1 MPDSGLLLDAAAG
14 AASAVDAVRD
24 QTHDIAIVGM
34 ACVFPGIGGLPDFW
48 ASVATGAGCEAD
60 GPEEPDVSHVLAA
73 ALQDLRSGR
82 APDATGSATA
92 RLVMAAAGL
101 SPFDTAGVSC
111 GLDVAER
118 IDSVS
123 ALDAVGSVV
132 ARLRDLACDM
142 GLAVGVRLPPR
153 DGLVPACVA
162 RPYTSSA
169 GGSAATRGCA
179 ALMLKRRADAERDG
193 DRVYALVAGL
203 HSSPDRVTALR
214 MAYAGCGIDPASV
227 AMIEGVGTA
236 TPDGDAREIAT
247 LHSVF
252 GQSGFPEAALGSVS
266 AIVGSAGP
274 AAAMAGLIK
283 AALAIDHRALPPMP
297 GAEHPHP
304 DLLASRICLH
314 AKLRPWVSLAGSPR
328 RAGINMEGPPGTYGH
343 VVLERHAGE
352 TVRPWRSLTPWGS
365 ELIVISALTR
375 EALQEEIR
383 RVQRV
388 AVRSVG
394 RAGLASLAFTLAARF
409 SDDHTFRLTTV
420 ARDAAELGARL
431 AIVDQRLGIDTTD
444 GWKNF
449 AFTYFGSAPQSG
461 KIGFLFPGVGFP
473 GLAGGY
479 ADRLGELAL
488 HFPGLLDWLDRAET
502 VCAAD
507 ELSYRLSFQLF
518 PPPYCDLAVLAEI
531 EEQLKWSQR
540 ASVGTMIANLATF
553 SLVRALGLR
562 ADAMAGFSLG
572 EWSALVAAGII
583 DMEAAAVTA
592 QGSEESSAL
601 AEATEAHRG
610 TWAMV
615 SASAD
620 DIEAVIQPLGDDVSV
635 TIDVSPEQAFIG
647 GEESAVGLAIGRLLA
662 AGIWAS
668 PIPSSPLMASFSAFH
683 TKYAAPYRAQLTR
696 TLNAMP
702 LKRLDCDIY
711 SSVTGRLFPAD
722 PAGIVKILGQNVTDA
737 VRMRATLQ
745 TMHRHGIRIFL
756 QLGGGGRLLPTVQKN
771 LALEPHT
778 ALSIDV
784 EYLSGLEQLQYALA
798 QLLALGIPFNPL
810 LLYAHR
816 VLEPLDLEAPEAA
829 PPAKRPEVRDAPAA
843 PGHPLAPAWLEELF
857 EIERRTD
864 RAFSKLLTS
873 LLDAARPSRPSP
885 LLGEVIDAAPGRLR
899 LRLTLDLA
907 VHSFLGQHVLLAAPG
922 ALKPVQDLLPTLPFA
937 FAIEIM
943 AQAAQALLPDR
954 TVLDCHN
961 VEAISWIGLEGTDTL
976 ALSVVAERRTETD
989 VQVEISIEGDARP
1002 AMRGR
1007 VATGAPLPEPA
1018 PMAFACDDG
1027 CPLSAADYYGQGPL
1041 FQGPL
1046 FRAITALSALS
1057 ADSVAGEV
1065 ALRDPD
1071 DLFARDGRRRAPLFD
1086 PILLDSVAQM
1096 LGVPAWVKERRL
1108 LVPIRVRRVSRYGAL
1123 PPPGTRVH
1131 ARINHRRL
1139 DERRVEGDFAV
1150 TGPAGETLL
1159 RVEGWE
1165 ELWMIWPR
1173 CLLERNHRPRDGAIG
1188 RAWSVGDPSLSCS
1201 HVARAHLGDIDPAWI
1216 ARYYL
1221 TAREWAR
1228 YARAPDVLWL
1238 LRRIAAKD
1246 CVRDWFRRHRGAA
1259 LHPLE
1264 VEIADLPDGGAAL
1277 VTPGQG
1283 PAAIALI
1290 DLDGEAVAVAS
1301 TTATVALG
1309 VASMVDGGAGP
1320 QAFDLSQREMA
1331 CLPSDEADRTAWARR
1346 AWCAKEAS
1354 VKACG
1359 RGSEALRHFV
1369 VERVREDDGVVE
1381 IRNELHDVMVKVATA
1396 ADGRRTMALS
1406 VTRQLPALAPALDRP
1421 VLN

>member
-1 MPDSGLLLDAAAG
+1 MLDIAAG
-14 AASAVDAVRD
+14 ATGTVDAARD
-24 QTHDIAIVGM
+24 QTQDIAIVGM
-34 ACVFPGIGGLPDFW
+34 SCAFPGIAGLPDFW
-48 ASVATGAGCEAD
+48 ASVTAGVGCEVN
-60 GPEEPDVSHVLAA
+60 GSEGPDVSHVLAA
-73 ALQDLRSGR
+73 ALQDLRNGR
-82 APDATGSATA
+82 PVDAGDPAAA
-92 RLVMAAAGL
+92 RLVAAAAGL
-101 SPFDTAGVSC
+101 SRFDAT
-111 GLDVAER
+111 DVPHALNAAELATCA
-118 IDSVS
+118 S
-123 ALDAVGSVV
+123 ALDALAFVT

-153 DGLVPACVA
+153 DGVVPAGAAA

-169 GGSAATRGCA
+169 GGGAATRGCA
-179 ALMLKRRADAERDG
+179 ALVLKRRADAERDG
-193 DRVYALVAGL
+193 DRIHALIAGL

-214 MAYAGCGIDPASV
+214 VAYADCGIDPASV
-227 AMIEGVGTA
+227 AMIEGAGTA
-236 TPDGDAREIAT
+236 TPDGDAQEIAA

-274 AAAMAGLIK
+274 ATAMAGLIK
-283 AALAIDHRALPPMP
+283 AALAIYHRALPPTP

-304 DLLASRICLH
+304 DLLTSRIHLH
-314 AKLRPWVSLAGSPR
+314 AKLRPWISLAGAPR
-328 RAGINMEGPPGTYGH
+328 RAGIDMEGAPGTHGH
-343 VVLERHAGE
+343 VVLERHEGE
-352 TVRPWRSLTPWGS
+352 LVQPWRSLTPWGS
-365 ELIVISALTR
+365 ELIVISAATR

-383 RVQRV
+383 RVQRAV
-388 AVRSVG
+388 AQGVG
-394 RAGLASLAFTLAARF
+394 RASLASLAFALAKRF
-409 SDDHTFRLTTV
+409 SGDHAFRLTTV
-420 ARDAAELGARL
+420 ARDAAELGIRL
-431 AIVDQRLGIDTTD
+431 AIVDQRLGTDTTD
-444 GWKNF
+444 SWKNF
-449 AFTYFGSAPQSG
+449 AFTYFGSTPQSG
-461 KIGFLFPGVGFP
+461 KVGFLFPGVGFP

-507 ELSYRLSFQLF
+507 ELSYKLSFQLF

-553 SLVRALGLR
+553 SLVRALGVR

-583 DMEAAAVTA
+583 DMEAASVTA

-601 AEATEAHRG
+601 LEVTETYRG

-647 GEESAVGLAIGRLLA
+647 GEETAVALAIERLLA

-696 TLNAMP
+696 TLAAMP

-711 SSVTGRLFPAD
+711 SSVTGRLFPRD
-722 PAGIVKILGQNVTDA
+722 PPGIVRILGRNVTDA
-737 VRMRATLQ
+737 VRMRVTLQ
-745 TMHRHGIRIFL
+745 TMHRQGIRIFL

-784 EYLSGLEQLQYALA
+784 EYLSGLEQFQYALA
-798 QLLALGIPFNPL
+798 QLLALGVAFNPL

-816 VLEPLDLEAPEAA
+816 VLEPLDLETPEAG
-829 PPAKRPEVRDAPAA
+829 PLEKRAEVRDAPAA
-843 PGHPLAPAWLEELF
+843 PSHPTAPAWLEELF

-864 RAFSKLLTS
+864 RAFSRLLAS
-873 LLDAARPSRPSP
+873 LLDVARPSRSSL
-885 LLGEVIDAAPGRLR
+885 LLGEVVEGGPGRLR

-907 VHSFLGQHVLLAAPG
+907 VHSFLGQHVLLAVPG

-954 TVLDCHN
+954 TVLDCHD
-961 VEAISWIGLEGTDTL
+961 VEATSWITLEGTGTL

-989 VQVEISIEGDARP
+989 IAVEISIEGCAKP

-1007 VATGAPLPEPA
+1007 VAIGTAPPEPA
-1018 PMAFACDDG
+1018 PMAFACEAG
-1027 CPLSAADYYGQGPL
+1027 CPLSAADYYGEGPL

-1046 FRAITALSALS
+1046 FRAITTLSALS
-1057 ADSVAGEV
+1057 LDSVAGDV
-1065 ALRDPD
+1065 VLRDPR
-1071 DLFARDGRRRAPLFD
+1071 DLFACCGRQPAPIFD

-1096 LGVPAWVKERRL
+1096 LGVPAWVNDRRF
-1108 LVPIRVRRVSRYGAL
+1108 LVPIRVRRVSRHGVL
-1123 PPPGTRVH
+1123 PPPGTQVH

-1139 DERRVEGDFAV
+1139 DERRVEGDFSV
-1150 TGPAGETLL
+1150 TGPAGEVLL

-1173 CLLERNHRPRDGAIG
+1173 CLLERNHRPKEGAIG
-1188 RAWSVGDPSLSCS
+1188 RAWSVGDPSLSCF
-1201 HVARAHLGDIDPAWI
+1201 HAKRTDLGDVDPAWI

-1221 TAREWAR
+1221 TAREWTQ
-1228 YARAPDVLWL
+1228 YARAPDVSWL

-1246 CVRDWFRRHRGAA
+1246 CVRDWFRRHRGAV

-1264 VEIADLPDGGAAL
+1264 VEIADLPDGGATVVA
-1277 VTPGQG
+1277 PGQG

-1290 DLDGEAVAVAS
+1290 DLDGESVAVAS
-1301 TTATVALG
+1301 MTAVTLG
-1309 VASMVDGGAGP
+1309 VASLADDEAGP
-1320 QAFDLSQREMA
+1320 RIFALSDRELA
-1331 CLPSDEADRTAWARR
+1331 CLPSGEGNRTAWRHR

-1359 RGSEALRHFV
+1359 RGPEALRHFV
-1369 VERVREDDGVVE
+1369 VERVRQDDGVIE
-1381 IRNELHDVMVKVATA
+1381 IRNELHDVVVNVATSV
-1396 ADGRRTMALS
+1396 DGRRVMALS
-1406 VTRQLPALAPALDRP
+1406 VTRPLPALAA

>member
-1 MPDSGLLLDAAAG
+1 MLDSAAG
-14 AASAVDAVRD
+14 ATSTVDAARD
-24 QTHDIAIVGM
+24 QTQDIAIVGM
-34 ACVFPGIGGLPDFW
+34 SCAFPGMEGLLDFW
-48 ASVATGAGCEAD
+48 ASVTTGGCEID
-60 GPEEPDVSHVLAA
+60 GPEEPDVSRVLAA
-73 ALQDLRSGR
+73 ALQDLRNGR
-82 APDATGSATA
+82 PLDAADPTVA
-92 RLVMAAAGL
+92 RLVAAAAGL
-101 SPFDTAGVSC
+101 FPFDAADVSHGLNTAEFITC
-111 GLDVAER
+111 A
-118 IDSVS
+118 S
-123 ALDAVGSVV
+123 ALDAVASVI

-142 GLAVGVRLPPR
+142 GIAVGVRLPPR
-153 DGLVPACVA
+153 DGFVPARAA

-169 GGSAATRGCA
+169 DGSAATRGCA
-179 ALMLKRRADAERDG
+179 ALVLKRRADAERDG
-193 DRVYALVAGL
+193 DRVYALIAGL

-214 MAYAGCGIDPASV
+214 TAYAGCGIDPASV
-227 AMIEGVGTA
+227 AMIEGAGTA
-236 TPDGDAREIAT
+236 TPDGDAQEIAA

-252 GQSGFPEAALGSVS
+252 GRSGFPGAALGSIS
-266 AIVGSAGP
+266 ASVGSAGP
-274 AAAMAGLIK
+274 AAGMAGLIK
-283 AALAIDHRALPPMP
+283 AALAIYHRALPPMP

-304 DLLASRICLH
+304 DLLTGRICLH
-314 AKLRPWVSLAGSPR
+314 AKLRPWISPTGSPR
-328 RAGINMEGPPGTYGH
+328 RAGINMAGPPGPYGH
-343 VVLERHAGE
+343 VVLESHVGDIAQ
-352 TVRPWRSLTPWGS
+352 PWRSLTPWGS
-365 ELIVISALTR
+365 ELIVISAVTR
-375 EALQEEIR
+375 EALREEIR
-383 RVQRV
+383 RVQRA

-394 RAGLASLAFTLAARF
+394 RAGLASLALALATRF
-409 SDDHTFRLTTV
+409 SGDHAFRLATV
-420 ARDAAELGARL
+420 SRDAAELSARL
-431 AIVDQRLGIDTTD
+431 AIVDQRLGTDATD

-449 AFTYFGSAPQSG
+449 AFTYFGSGPQSG
-461 KIGFLFPGVGFP
+461 KVGFLFPGVGFP

-553 SLVRALGLR
+553 SLVRALGVR

-592 QGSEESSAL
+592 QGPEESSAL
-601 AEATEAHRG
+601 GEVTEAYRG

-615 SASAD
+615 SASSD

-647 GEESAVGLAIGRLLA
+647 GEETAVALAVGRLLA

-683 TKYAAPYRAQLTR
+683 TKHAAPYRAQLTR

-711 SSVTGRLFPAD
+711 SSVTGRLFPPD
-722 PAGIVKILGQNVTDA
+722 PPGIVRILGQNVTDA
-737 VRMRATLQ
+737 VRMRVTLQ
-745 TMHRHGIRIFL
+745 TMHRNGIRIFL

-784 EYLSGLEQLQYALA
+784 EYLSGLEQFQYALA
-798 QLLALGIPFNPL
+798 QLLALGVAFNPL

-816 VLEPLDLEAPEAA
+816 VLEPLDLEASEAGLEAPEAGPLA
-829 PPAKRPEVRDAPAA
+829 ERPEVRDAPAA
-843 PGHPLAPAWLEELF
+843 PGSPPAPAWLEELF

-864 RAFSKLLTS
+864 RAFSRLLAS
-873 LLDAARPSRPSP
+873 LLDVAHLPRPSP
-885 LLGEVIDAAPGRLR
+885 LLGEVVDAGPGRLR

-907 VHSFLGQHVLLAAPG
+907 VHSFLGQHVLLAVPG

-954 TVLDCHN
+954 TVLDCHD
-961 VEAISWIGLEGTDTL
+961 VEAISWIMLEGTGTL
-976 ALSVVAERRTETD
+976 VLSVVAERRTETD
-989 VQVEISIEGDARP
+989 IQVEISIEGAARP

-1007 VATGAPLPEPA
+1007 VATGAAPPEPP
-1018 PMAFACDDG
+1018 PMAFACDAG
-1027 CPLSAADYYGQGPL
+1027 CPLSAADYYGEGPL

-1065 ALRDPD
+1065 VLHDPR
-1071 DLFARDGRRRAPLFD
+1071 DLFAGGGRQAAPIFD

-1096 LGVPAWVKERRL
+1096 LGVPAWVNDRRF
-1108 LVPIRVRRVSRYGAL
+1108 LVPIRVRRVSRHGAL

-1139 DERRVEGDFAV
+1139 DERRVAGDFAV

-1165 ELWMIWPR
+1165 ELWVIWPK
-1173 CLLERNHRPRDGAIG
+1173 CLLERNHRPREGTIG
-1188 RAWSVGDPSLSCS
+1188 RAWSVGDASLSCS
-1201 HVARAHLGDIDPAWI
+1201 HARRTDLGDVDPAWI

-1228 YARAPDVLWL
+1228 YARAPDLSWL

-1246 CVRDWFRRHRGAA
+1246 CVRDWFRRHRGAV

-1264 VEIADLPDGGAAL
+1264 VEIADLPDGGATVVA
-1277 VTPGQG
+1277 PGQG

-1290 DLDGEAVAVAS
+1290 DLDGEAIAVAS
-1301 TTATVALG
+1301 MTAVTLG
-1309 VASMVDGGAGP
+1309 IASLADGEAG
-1320 QAFDLSQREMA
+1320 SQRLALSDREAA
-1331 CLPSDEADRTAWARR
+1331 CLPLGEPDRTAWLHR

-1359 RGSEALRHFV
+1359 RGPEALRHFV
-1369 VERVREDDGVVE
+1369 VERVRQDDGVVE
-1381 IRNELHDVMVKVATA
+1381 IRNELHDVVVKVATA
-1396 ADGRRTMALS
+1396 VDGRRAMALS
-1406 VTRQLPALAPALDRP
+1406 VTRQLPALASVLD
-1421 VLN
+1421 

>member
-1 MPDSGLLLDAAAG
+1 MPGALAG
-14 AASAVDAVRD
+14 ASGTVDAVRDQAVDAVRD
-24 QTHDIAIVGM
+24 QAQDIAIVGM
-34 ACVFPGIGGLPDFW
+34 SCAFPGMAGLPDFW
-48 ASVATGAGCEAD
+48 ARVTAGAGCEVD
-60 GPEEPDVSHVLAA
+60 GLVEPDVPRVLAA
-73 ALQDLRSGR
+73 ALQDLRNGR
-82 APDATGSATA
+82 TSDAADPAPA
-92 RLVMAAAGL
+92 RLVVAAAGL
-101 SPFDTAGVSC
+101 SAFDVAGVAS
-111 GLDVAER
+111 GLDAAEPVTA
-118 IDSVS
+118 VS
-123 ALDAVGSVV
+123 ALDALASVI
-132 ARLRDLACDM
+132 ARLRDLACDTGIAM
-142 GLAVGVRLPPR
+142 GVRLSPR
-153 DGLVPACVA
+153 DGSAPARAA
-162 RPYTSSA
+162 RPYT
-169 GGSAATRGCA
+169 GSASGSADARGCA
-179 ALMLKRRADAERDG
+179 ALIVKRRADAERDG
-193 DRVYALVAGL
+193 DRVYALIAGL

-214 MAYAGCGIDPASV
+214 EAYAGCGIDPASV
-227 AMIEGVGTA
+227 AMIEGAGTA
-236 TPDGDAREIAT
+236 TPDGDAQEIAA

-252 GQSGFPEAALGSVS
+252 GRSGFPEAALGSVG
-266 AIVGSAGP
+266 ATVGSAGP

-283 AALAIDHRALPPMP
+283 AALAIYHRALPPTP

-304 DLLASRICLH
+304 DLLTGRIYLH
-314 AKLRPWVSLAGSPR
+314 AKLRPWIALTGSPR
-328 RAGINMEGPPGTYGH
+328 RAGINMEGPPGPYGH

-352 TVRPWRSLTPWGS
+352 VVQPWRSLTPWGS
-365 ELIVISALTR
+365 ELIVISATTR
-375 EALQEEIR
+375 EALRTEIR
-383 RVQRV
+383 LVQR
-388 AVRSVG
+388 AVQRAG
-394 RAGLASLAFTLAARF
+394 GAGLASLALALATRF
-409 SDDHTFRLTTV
+409 SGDHAFRLATV
-420 ARDAAELGARL
+420 ARDAAELGVRL
-431 AIVDQRLGIDTTD
+431 AIVDHRLGTDATD

-449 AFTYFGSAPQSG
+449 AFTYFGSGPQSG

-479 ADRLGELAL
+479 ADRIGELAL

-518 PPPYCDLAVLAEI
+518 PPPYCDLAALAEI

-540 ASVGTMIANLATF
+540 ASVGTMIANLATY
-553 SLVRALGLR
+553 SLVRALGVR

-592 QGSEESSAL
+592 QGTEESSAL
-601 AEATEAHRG
+601 VEATDAYRG

-647 GEESAVGLAIGRLLA
+647 GEETAVALAVARLLA

-683 TKYAAPYRAQLTR
+683 TKHAAPYRAQLTR

-711 SSVTGRLFPAD
+711 SSVTGRLFPPD
-722 PAGIVKILGQNVTDA
+722 PSGIVRILGQNVTDA
-737 VRMRATLQ
+737 VRMRVTLQ
-745 TMHRHGIRIFL
+745 TMHRNGIRIFL

-784 EYLSGLEQLQYALA
+784 EYLSGLEQFQYALA
-798 QLLALGIPFNPL
+798 QLLALGVAFNPL

-816 VLEPLDLEAPEAA
+816 VLEPFDLDAPEAGPLA
-829 PPAKRPEVRDAPAA
+829 ERAEVRDAPAA
-843 PGHPLAPAWLEELF
+843 PGHPPAPAWLEELF

-864 RAFSKLLTS
+864 QAFSRLLAS
-873 LLDAARPSRPSP
+873 LLDMARPPRSSP
-885 LLGEVIDAAPGRLR
+885 LLGEVVDAAPGRLR
-899 LRLTLDLA
+899 SRLVLDLA
-907 VHSFLGQHVLLAAPG
+907 VHSFLGEHVLLAVPE
-922 ALKPVQDLLPTLPFA
+922 ALKPVRDLLPALPFA

-943 AQAAQALLPDR
+943 AQAAQALLPGR
-954 TVLDCHN
+954 TVLDCHD
-961 VEAISWIGLEGTDTL
+961 VEAISWIMLEGTTTL
-976 ALSVVAERRTETD
+976 ALSVVAERRTESD
-989 VQVEISIEGDARP
+989 IEVEISIEGAAKP

-1007 VATGAPLPEPA
+1007 VAMGVPPPEPA
-1018 PMAFACDDG
+1018 PMAFACDAG
-1027 CPLSAADYYGQGPL
+1027 CALSAAEYYGEGPL

-1046 FRAITALSALS
+1046 FRAITALDALS
-1057 ADSVAGEV
+1057 VDSVAGEV
-1065 ALRDPD
+1065 ALRDPN
-1071 DLFARDGRRRAPLFD
+1071 DLFAPGGRQAAPLFD

-1096 LGVPAWVKERRL
+1096 LGVPAWVNERRF

-1165 ELWMIWPR
+1165 ELWVIWPK
-1173 CLLERNHRPRDGAIG
+1173 CLLERNHRPKQGSIG
-1188 RAWSVGDPSLSCS
+1188 RAWSVGDPSLSCFR
-1201 HVARAHLGDIDPAWI
+1201 VRRTDLGDVDPAWV

-1228 YARAPDVLWL
+1228 YARAPDVAWL

-1246 CVRDWFRRHRGAA
+1246 CVRDWFRRHRGAV

-1264 VEIADLPDGGAAL
+1264 VEIADLPDGGATVVA
-1277 VTPGQG
+1277 PGQG
-1283 PAAIALI
+1283 PAAVALI
-1290 DLDGEAVAVAS
+1290 DLDGEAVAVAAAAAV
-1301 TTATVALG
+1301 TLGIARLAEGEAGLRTPAL
-1309 VASMVDGGAGP
+1309 SD
-1320 QAFDLSQREMA
+1320 REMA
-1331 CLPSDEADRTAWARR
+1331 CLPSEEPDRTAWVHR
-1346 AWCAKEAS
+1346 AWCAKQAGVE
-1354 VKACG
+1354 ACG
-1359 RGSEALRHFV
+1359 RGPEALRHFV
-1369 VERVREDDGVVE
+1369 VERVRQDDGVIE
-1381 IRNELHDVMVKVATA
+1381 IRNELHDVVVRVATA
-1396 ADGRRTMALS
+1396 VDGRRAVALS
-1406 VTRQLPALAPALDRP
+1406 VTRQLPALAP
-1421 VLN
+1421 VLS